1 MGHLSQGEEEE
12 EDGPAGASLGAH
24 LYQVFLHPVVH
35 KVDTN
40 PGHFHL
46 QPPPGPRC
54 PPCKSARPETAP
66 PITVFKQGLV
76 NGLMRID

>member
-35 KVDTN
+35 KVDTTPNQQCQVIFTSN
-40 PGHFHL
+40 PL
-46 QPPPGPRC
+46 QVPAALLASQPDQKPLH
-54 PPCKSARPETAP
+54 
-66 PITVFKQGLV
+66 Q
-76 NGLMRID
+76 